1 MGIIKGLILRAPPSA
16 AKRARR
22 LSGGRLG
29 LPQAG
34 KRALFRRAHTCRQK
48 QKNSKKWSGHCA
60 RLRFFEK
67 ILQKSLPNL
76 DKRSTILYNDK
87 AIGVWHS
94 LVVCLVRDQEAA
106 GSSPATP
113 TIKNPFCLCRTDF
126 FMRRKAAAYGFIC
139 GLRLCERVIS
149 KTKRRGFASSPEKN
163 KKHPR
168 GVLFY
173 GITPRKT

>member
-1 MGIIKGLILRAPPSA
+1 MHRNEKSRAYLA
-16 AKRARR
+16 FAFA
-22 LSGGRLG
+22 
-29 LPQAG
+29 
-34 KRALFRRAHTCRQK
+34 
-48 QKNSKKWSGHCA
+48 
-60 RLRFFEK
+60 FFEK

-126 FMRRKAAAYGFIC
+126 FCLHF
-139 GLRLCERVIS
+139 
-149 KTKRRGFASSPEKN
+149 
-163 KKHPR
+163 
-168 GVLFY
+168 
-173 GITPRKT
+173 